1 MKLPVLSY
9 TLLNTWDICPHQ
21 AARRYIIKDLPREQP
36 TQAMK
41 DGIEVHEAMEHRL
54 RSKRPLPAHLAH
66 HEKHA
71 VPLDACTVTPEQK
84 LGVTQAG
91 RPCSFFDNDVWLR
104 GVLDAPILLRTDAAC
119 LIDWKNGSSKYE
131 HPFELEVG
139 ALLLQAHRP
148 EITYLV
154 GAYIWLKEGR
164 KGETHLLSNT
174 AQTWQKVNKMAQE
187 IDYAM
192 RDGKFTKTPGPLCGW
207 CPVKDCQHNANA
219 RS

>member
-1 MKLPVLSY
+1 MKMPVLSY
-9 TLLNTWDICPHQ
+9 TLLNTWTVCPHQ
-21 AARRYIIKDLPREQP
+21 TARKYIIKDLPREQP

-41 DGIEVHEAMEHRL
+41 DGIEVHKAMEQRL

-71 VPLDACTVTPEQK
+71 APLDQCTVTPEQK
-84 LGVTQAG
+84 LGITEAG
-91 RPCSFFDNDVWLR
+91 RPCDFFDKNVWLR
-104 GVLDAPILLRTDAAC
+104 GVLDAPVLLRTDAAC

-131 HPFELEVG
+131 SPFELEVG

-164 KGETHLLSNT
+164 KGETHDLSHT
-174 AQTWQKVNKMAQE
+174 SHTWAKVQNLADE
-187 IDYAM
+187 IADAI
-192 RDGKFTKTPGPLCGW
+192 DAEEFKKTPGPLCGW
-207 CPVKDCQHNANA
+207 CSVLDCQHN
-219 RS
+219 RKSK

>member
-1 MKLPVLSY
+1 MKFPVLSY
-9 TLLNTWDICPHQ
+9 TLLNTWDIWPHQ
-21 AARRYIIKDLPREQP
+21 AARRYIIKDLPREAP

-41 DGIEVHEAMEHRL
+41 DGIEVHEAMEQRL
-54 RSKRPLPAHLAH
+54 RNKRPLPAHLAQ
-66 HEKHA
+66 HERHA
-71 VPLDACTVTPEQK
+71 APLDACTVTPEQK
-84 LGVTQAG
+84 LGVTKAG

-131 HPFELEVG
+131 SPFELEVG

-164 KGETHLLSNT
+164 KGQTHLLSNT
-174 AQTWQKVNKMAQE
+174 AQTWQKIQGMAEE
-187 IDYAM
+187 IQSAIEA
-192 RDGKFTKTPGPLCGW
+192 GKFDKTPGPLCGW
-207 CPVKDCQHNANA
+207 CNVVDCQHN
-219 RS
+219 RKR

>member
-1 MKLPVLSY
+1 
-9 TLLNTWDICPHQ
+9 
-21 AARRYIIKDLPREQP
+21 
-36 TQAMK
+36 
-41 DGIEVHEAMEHRL
+41 MEHRL
-54 RSKRPLPAHLAH
+54 RSKHPLPAHLAH

-71 VPLDACTVTPEQK
+71 APLDACTVTPEQK

-104 GVLDAPILLRTDAAC
+104 GVLDAPILLRTDAAY
-119 LIDWKNGSSKYE
+119 LIDWKTGSSKYE

-174 AQTWQKVNKMAQE
+174 AQTWQKVQHMAQE
-187 IDYAM
+187 IQAAIDECKETEAAFKYAPF
-192 RDGKFTKTPGPLCGW
+192 RKTPGPLCGY
-207 CPVKDCQHNANA
+207 CSVLDCQHNRKTTNG
-219 RS
+219 R